1 MENAWKNNE
10 PWVVEKRASAPCEI
24 PFDNIRS
31 YNISNS

>member
-1 MENAWKNNE
+1 MENVRKNKE
-10 PWVVEKRASAPCEI
+10 PRVVEKRASASCEI

>member
-1 MENAWKNNE
+1 MENVWKNKE
-10 PWVVEKRASAPCEI
+10 PSAPCEI